1 MTHIDEL
8 LSAREI
14 HVIMC
19 KLSEYRY
26 KLLLTG
32 LERHFA
38 AIGSPFRKCNGVFSQ
53 RFAPR
58 HPSPSRILLRSTC
71 RISSGGVRTV
81 TATSL
86 SIAITLTYIHKNA
99 FPVLNLHPLIC
110 VFARNVHW
118 CTNNIQK
125 CVPLLHLCF
134 ALLWVNCMTEIC
146 GMVDKNQYFP

>member
-38 AIGSPFRKCNGVFSQ
+38 AIGSPFRKCNGVFSR

-58 HPSPSRILLRSTC
+58 HPSPFRILLRASFQALLVSC
-71 RISSGGVRTV
+71 YVAHAESPAGGVRTV

-86 SIAITLTYIHKNA
+86 SIAYTLSWIRQTSA
-99 FPVLNLHPLIC
+99 L
-110 VFARNVHW
+110 VH
-118 CTNNIQK
+118 
-125 CVPLLHLCF
+125 
-134 ALLWVNCMTEIC
+134 
-146 GMVDKNQYFP
+146 YR